1 MACAGVLLEWIP
13 ARQCAGSVITTKG
26 GDAGGNLGCSSS
38 VVGQLRVCD
47 ELLYRRCSC
56 LRGRRVCEERR
67 RAPDAR
73 LWRAGTRWNVLVCRA
88 ESSSTET
95 ATGSE
100 LELEFYAVRKKVE
113 DLVRRVGG
121 ILASSGMA
129 EQKARLADLEQQA
142 VQDTLWDDPAEAQR
156 TLSDLA
162 EVKEN
167 LGLLEEFESK
177 VEEAQLIMELMEEK
191 EGQTD
196 GGLVQE
202 AAQIVA
208 WLSNALDKFELA
220 KLLSGPY
227 DRRGARVT
235 ISAGAGGTDA
245 QDWAEILL
253 RMYTRWGEQQGYA
266 VKVMEKSLGEEA
278 GIKSVTFE
286 VEGRFAYGYLS
297 SEKGTH
303 RLVRQSPFNAKG
315 LRQTSFAGVEVMPIF
330 EEESLDVEIPDSD
343 LEITTTRAGG
353 KGGQNVNKV
362 ETAVRIVHIPT
373 GIAVRCTEER
383 SQLANKIKGL
393 RLLKAKLLVI
403 ALEQRI
409 SDLKEIRGD
418 VVKAE
423 WGQQI
428 RNYVF
433 HPYKLVKDVRT
444 GAETSDVGAVID
456 GELGSFITAYLRWKT
471 SNDSAS
477 AAS

>member
-1 MACAGVLLEWIP
+1 
-13 ARQCAGSVITTKG
+13 
-26 GDAGGNLGCSSS
+26 
-38 VVGQLRVCD
+38 
-47 ELLYRRCSC
+47 
-56 LRGRRVCEERR
+56 
-67 RAPDAR
+67 
-73 LWRAGTRWNVLVCRA
+73 
-88 ESSSTET
+88 
-95 ATGSE
+95 
-100 LELEFYAVRKKVE
+100 
-113 DLVRRVGG
+113 
-121 ILASSGMA
+121 
-129 EQKARLADLEQQA
+129 
-142 VQDTLWDDPAEAQR
+142 
-156 TLSDLA
+156 
-162 EVKEN
+162 
-167 LGLLEEFESK
+167 

-191 EGQTD
+191 EGPD
-196 GGLVQE
+196 GGLVLE
-202 AAQIVA
+202 AAEIVA

-253 RMYTRWGEQQGYA
+253 RMYIRWAEKQGYA
-266 VKVMEKSLGEEA
+266 VQVMEKSLGEEA
-278 GIKSVTFE
+278 GVKSVTFE
-286 VEGRFAYGYLS
+286 VDGRFAYGYLS

-315 LRQTSFAGVEVMPIF
+315 LRQTSFAGVEVMPVF
-330 EEESLDVEIPDSD
+330 EEESLDVDIPDSD

-403 ALEQRI
+403 ALEQRT
-409 SDLKEIRGD
+409 SDLREIRGD

-444 GAETSDVGAVID
+444 GAETSDVAAVVD
-456 GELGSFITAYLRWKT
+456 GELSSFITAYLRWKA
-471 SNDSAS
+471 SNESAS
-477 AAS
+477 APS

>member
-13 ARQCAGSVITTKG
+13 ACRSLITAKGVEAGASLPRSG
-26 GDAGGNLGCSSS
+26 SF
-38 VVGQLRVCD
+38 VGQLRGFD
-47 ELLYRRCSC
+47 LRYRR
-56 LRGRRVCEERR
+56 REERR
-67 RAPDAR
+67 RGLEVR
-73 LWRAGTRWNVLVCRA
+73 LWRSGTRRSVHVCRA
-88 ESSSTET
+88 DSSSTET
-95 ATGSE
+95 AIGSE
-100 LELEFYAVRKKVE
+100 VELEFYAVRKKVE
-113 DLVRRVGG
+113 DLVRRVGEV
-121 ILASSGMA
+121 LASSGMA
-129 EQKARLADLEQQA
+129 EQKARAADLEQRA
-142 VQDTLWDDPAEAQR
+142 AQDTLWDDPAAAQR

-167 LGLLEEFESK
+167 LSLLEEFESK

-191 EGQTD
+191 EGPD
-196 GGLVQE
+196 GGLVLE
-202 AAQIVA
+202 AAEIVA

-253 RMYTRWGEQQGYA
+253 RMYIRWAEKQGYA
-266 VKVMEKSLGEEA
+266 VQVMEKSLGEEA
-278 GIKSVTFE
+278 GVKSVTFE
-286 VEGRFAYGYLS
+286 VDGRFAYGYLS

-315 LRQTSFAGVEVMPIF
+315 LRQTSFAGVEVMPVF
-330 EEESLDVEIPDSD
+330 EEESLDVDIPDSD

-403 ALEQRI
+403 ALEQRT
-409 SDLKEIRGD
+409 SDLREIRGD

-444 GAETSDVGAVID
+444 GAETSDVAAVVD
-456 GELGSFITAYLRWKT
+456 GELSSFITAYLRWKA
-471 SNDSAS
+471 SNESAS
-477 AAS
+477 APS